1 MVHADYVACTR
12 RLRSMYTPNIVAK
25 IAVHADCV
33 AYKIEIVYLK
43 KNSKL
48 GNHDLKK
55 IGSLSYA
62 SIYFEPRLE
71 SNPSIMRATRSKKLS
86 ES

>member
-43 KNSKL
+43 KIVNL
-48 GNHDLKK
+48 V
-55 IGSLSYA
+55 
-62 SIYFEPRLE
+62 
-71 SNPSIMRATRSKKLS
+71 IMI
-86 ES
+86 